1 MNRFANTPIVAPV
14 DFSDEADKAVD
25 FSLELASSP
34 SCITAVHVAPPIV
47 SFEPAALYG
56 AIGDDERKEQLL
68 GALHKR
74 YADPKYRGVQF
85 AVRFGDPGHEIVNF
99 ANEANAG
106 LIVMP
111 SHGRTGL
118 AHILLGSVAERV
130 VRLAPCPVLVLR
142 A

>member
-1 MNRFANTPIVAPV
+1 MNRFANDKILAPI
-14 DFSDEADKAVD
+14 DFSDEADRAVD
-25 FSLELASSP
+25 MALEIAGSP
-34 SCITAVHVAPPIV
+34 SNVTAIHVAPPILT
-47 SFEPAALYG
+47 FEPVAVYG
-56 AIGDDERKEQLL
+56 MISDDERREHLQI
-68 GALHKR
+68 ALRKR

-85 AVRFGDPGHEIVNF
+85 HVCFGDAGHEIVDF
-99 ANEANAG
+99 AKEARVG

-111 SHGRTGL
+111 SHGRTGF

>member
-1 MNRFANTPIVAPV
+1 MNRFANVPIVAPI

-25 FSLELASSP
+25 AALEIAGSP
-34 SCITAVHVAPPIV
+34 SQVTAIHVAPPIIV
-47 SFEPAALYG
+47 FEPIAAYDV
-56 AIGDDERKEQLL
+56 ISDEDRREQLHT
-68 GALHKR
+68 AFRKR
-74 YADPKYRGVQF
+74 FAATKYHGVKF
-85 AVRFGDPGHEIVNF
+85 EVAFGDPGHEIVAF
-99 ANEANAG
+99 AKEAGAG